1 MLGCGVSA
9 LVASAIALRGSV
21 AAGIVGQCVGVA
33 LLVGAYALA
42 AGVENGG
49 IWAAPDSVSIG
60 IAVVLGMFMCILT
73 ALRGPLDGG
82 REGEEQDELS

>member
-1 MLGCGVSA
+1 M
-9 LVASAIALRGSV
+9 
-21 AAGIVGQCVGVA
+21 GQCVGVA

-60 IAVVLGMFMCILT
+60 VAEWQSGEDRLSFLGRADEAVYAAKRAGKNCVSY
-73 ALRGPLDGG
+73 AK
-82 REGEEQDELS
+82 